1 MQPTH
6 AFDCISLKR
15 GEEITFSFTPLT
27 ILYSTRH
34 PHKWRRRR
42 PCVIS
47 TILGPDWSR
56 RAVQNINHKSARSE
70 LSAPVIRAVWRRVRT
85 NENGP
90 AFAGP
95 SGPATQMESGLRG
108 LPSGVP
114 GVLDPRQRHDEERR
128 QEHAQQRIDPDER
141 HVKGAHADAGNHG
154 PKGSA
159 VGCFHGVVRS

>member
-70 LSAPVIRAVWRRVRT
+70 LSAPVIRAVWQRLAT

-90 AFAGP
+90 TFVGP
-95 SGPATQMESGLRG
+95 SGTAAHQGQACAAFRRAFQASWIHVSGTMK
-108 LPSGVP
+108 SGVRNMP
-114 GVLDPRQRHDEERR
+114 S
-128 QEHAQQRIDPDER
+128 
-141 HVKGAHADAGNHG
+141 
-154 PKGSA
+154 SA
-159 VGCFHGVVRS
+159 LIQMSAT